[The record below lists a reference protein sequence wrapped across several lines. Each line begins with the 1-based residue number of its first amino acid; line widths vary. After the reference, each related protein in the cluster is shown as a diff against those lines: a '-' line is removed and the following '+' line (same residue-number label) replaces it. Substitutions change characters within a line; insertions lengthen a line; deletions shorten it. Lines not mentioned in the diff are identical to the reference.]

1 MVEAADVDDVDD
13 VVDEAFAVDDDDSV
27 DDVVEVLD
35 DDDEVEPESPELLED
50 PPRLSVL

>member
-1 MVEAADVDDVDD
+1 MDVVEAADVDDV
-13 VVDEAFAVDDDDSV
+13 VDAAFEVDDEESV

-35 DDDEVEPESPELLED
+35 AVDDVEPESPELLED